1 MSERSYDFSRRT
13 ALAAAGAVGSA
24 MVLSACAPKVRGIA
38 SEQQSAGA
46 TASSSSSS
54 SPSSSSSSSSSS
66 SRNYAGEVRFT
77 SFDTSAGAYEPATKD
92 HPSKNVPKPTKP
104 SDISDKSAAG
114 FYAAIGYTTAA
125 MQYAM
130 ETLDFS
136 LVADAF
142 PPEYKDVLES
152 KFNQLKQQTTNSKSW
167 FGGPKFKAI
176 LKSPEPTMN
185 GTSATWEGTI
195 SFSLGTFYGPSGVS
209 RESETETSDTLYRGT
224 YTEGRWWA
232 IYGSSS
238 GSSGSG
244 SSQEFSL

>member
-13 ALAAAGAVGSA
+13 ALTAAGAVGSA

-46 TASSSSSS
+46 TASSASSSSPSSS
-54 SPSSSSSSSSSS
+54 SPSSSSSSS
-66 SRNYAGEVRFT
+66 NYAGEVRFT
-77 SFDTSAGAYEPATKD
+77 SFDTSAGTYEPATSD

-104 SDISDKSAAG
+104 SDINDKSAAG

-152 KFNQLKQQTTNSKSW
+152 KFNQLKQQTMNSKSW
-167 FGGPKFKAI
+167 FSGPN
-176 LKSPEPTMN
+176 LRR
-185 GTSATWEGTI
+185 
-195 SFSLGTFYGPSGVS
+195 FS
-209 RESETETSDTLYRGT
+209 RARN
-224 YTEGRWWA
+224 RR
-232 IYGSSS
+232 
-238 GSSGSG
+238 
-244 SSQEFSL
+244 

>member
-1 MSERSYDFSRRT
+1 MRR
-13 ALAAAGAVGSA
+13 LA
-24 MVLSACAPKVRGIA
+24 
-38 SEQQSAGA
+38 
-46 TASSSSSS
+46 
-54 SPSSSSSSSSSS
+54 
-66 SRNYAGEVRFT
+66 
-77 SFDTSAGAYEPATKD
+77 
-92 HPSKNVPKPTKP
+92 
-104 SDISDKSAAG
+104 
-114 FYAAIGYTTAA
+114 TAA

-152 KFNQLKQQTTNSKSW
+152 KFNQLKQQTTSSKSW

-224 YTEGRWWA
+224 YTEGRWWV

>member
-1 MSERSYDFSRRT
+1 MSERSYDFFAPNRSCGSRCGG
-13 ALAAAGAVGSA
+13 LG

-66 SRNYAGEVRFT
+66 NYAGEVRFT
-77 SFDTSAGAYEPATKD
+77 SFDTSAGAYEPATKE

-104 SDISDKSAAG
+104 SDINDKSAAG

-152 KFNQLKQQTTNSKSW
+152 KFNQLKQQTTSSKSW

-195 SFSLGTFYGPSGVS
+195 SFSFGYLLRAEWSKPRV
-209 RESETETSDTLYRGT
+209 
-224 YTEGRWWA
+224 
-232 IYGSSS
+232 
-238 GSSGSG
+238 
-244 SSQEFSL
+244 